1 VATLT
6 PSQISDPEPGSG
18 GRGKGASTARGPK
31 ARGPRTDI
39 APTPGRAVA
48 LWLRAVLDRPM
59 TSYHLVL
66 GSVALLL
73 VVGLMMVLSAS
84 SVNAYLTTGDSYY
97 YVKRQ
102 VIFLVIGVVG
112 AVVIMKLPVTTLRW
126 ISWVGL
132 GLATLLLVLTYTPL
146 GLDIN
151 GNRNWLSTGVS
162 SFAIQPAEF
171 AKLALV
177 LWGADVLARKQK
189 LLDRPFHLLVPF
201 LPVSGLII
209 ALVVFQGDAGTAV
222 VLAGIVAGVLWI
234 VGAPMRVLAA
244 LGALGFVGVFG
255 LFVTSPVRMR
265 RLAAYLDPSVNV
277 NGINDQAQAGMFA
290 IASGGWWGM
299 GLGASRQKWGS
310 LPEAH
315 TDFIFAVLGE
325 EFGLFGSLVVLA
337 LVGLLG
343 YAGFRIASR
352 SDDPFSRYAAG
363 GVTTWFVVQA
373 LFNLAVVLRLLPI
386 AGVPLPLVSY
396 GGSALIGNLLAV
408 GVLLSCARRE
418 PAARSLL
425 AARHSGHRPR
435 MTVTTGAGSGRGTR
449 RSRSR
454 A

>member
-6 PSQISDPEPGSG
+6 PSQDLSDPE
-18 GRGKGASTARGPK
+18 GRGKGAGPATRGTKGRGPK
-31 ARGPRTDI
+31 ADI
-39 APTPGRAVA
+39 APTPGRAVS

-102 VIFLVIGVVG
+102 LMFLAVGATG
-112 AVVIMKLPVTTLRW
+112 AVVILKMPVSTLRW
-126 ISWVGL
+126 VSWVGM
-132 GLATLLLVLTYTPL
+132 GLAILLLVLTYTPL
-146 GLDIN
+146 GMTIN
-151 GNRNWLSTGVS
+151 GNRNWLSTGIGG
-162 SFAIQPAEF
+162 FGLQPAEF

-189 LLDRPFHLLVPF
+189 MLDRPFHLLVPF
-201 LPVSGLII
+201 LPVSGVII

-222 VLAGIVAGVLWI
+222 VLAGIVAGILWI
-234 VGAPMRVLAA
+234 VGAPMRVLLS
-244 LGALGFVGVFG
+244 LGALGFLGVVG
-255 LFVTSPVRMR
+255 LFVTSPIRMR
-265 RLAAYLDPSVNV
+265 RLAAFLDPTVNV

-290 IASGGWWGM
+290 IASGGWWGL

-418 PAARSLL
+418 PAARNLL
-425 AARHSGHRPR
+425 AARRAGDRPR
-435 MTVTTGAGSGRGTR
+435 MTVTTGVTGTR
-449 RSRSR
+449 RTRSR
-454 A
+454 G